1 MNKEYKKFLHSLGL
15 RDSTIKN
22 YLWNIEQFYIWLGQ
36 DKISEQKLKLYFDH
50 ILKKYPRVATINL
63 RLTIMNNYLKFL
75 GRRHQYKL
83 LSDIKDSPVVLSSQE
98 LNEFLAQAGKNKSI
112 IGLRDKALLELLY
125 SSGLKVGKIINLRRD
140 QIDEIKKQ
148 IIFDPKNYL
157 NIKALA
163 WQHLQKYLN
172 KRQDNS
178 PWLFVN
184 FDRSQKSMDRHLSVR
199 SVERI
204 IDKYA
209 DKLQPVLKI
218 NPQILRNT
226 LAYNLK
232 QEGAQ
237 KEHIKKALHFKTKI
251 GADKYLQRL

>member
-1 MNKEYKKFLHSLGL
+1 M
-15 RDSTIKN
+15 T
-22 YLWNIEQFYIWLGQ
+22 
-36 DKISEQKLKLYFDH
+36 EQKIKLYFDH
-50 ILKKYPRVATINL
+50 LLKRYPRVATINL
-63 RLTIMNNYLKFL
+63 RLSILNNYLKFL
-75 GRRHQYKL
+75 GKRYQYEL
-83 LSDIKDSPVVLSSQE
+83 LSDIKESPVILSPEQ
-98 LNEFLAQAGKNKSI
+98 LDEFLVQAGKNKSI
-112 IGLRDKALLELLY
+112 VGLRDKALLELLY
-125 SSGLKVGKIINLRRD
+125 SSGLKVGKLVNLRRD

-184 FDRSQKSMDRHLSVR
+184 FDRSQKSMDRHLSIR

-209 DKLQPVLKI
+209 AKLQPVLKI

-226 LAYNLK
+226 LAYTLK